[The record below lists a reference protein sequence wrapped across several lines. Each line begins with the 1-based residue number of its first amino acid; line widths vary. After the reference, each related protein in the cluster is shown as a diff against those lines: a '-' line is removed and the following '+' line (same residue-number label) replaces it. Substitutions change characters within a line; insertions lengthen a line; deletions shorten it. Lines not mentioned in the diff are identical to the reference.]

1 MWKKIVQ
8 RVPATPNPDNDRTA
22 LVDMIEFELG
32 FYTSGQNMRAR
43 LSEVVSEIRQSG
55 GVVSPE
61 NEAALRDVIERLKKI
76 EQLFVDHGFGP
87 GSEAPRD

>member
-8 RVPATPNPDNDRTA
+8 RVPATPNPDNDLTA

-32 FYTSGQNMRAR
+32 LYASGQNVRAR
-43 LSEVVSEIRQSG
+43 LSEVVGEIRQSG

-61 NEAALRDVIERLKKI
+61 NEAVLRDIIERLKKI
-76 EQLFVDHGFGP
+76 EQLFVEHGFGP
-87 GSEAPRD
+87 GSKAPGD